1 MKRSFSFFYAYM
13 QFWVN
18 IALRVFFKNILVHYE
33 EELPKDQP
41 LMYCGNHQN
50 AFLDALLI
58 AVITN
63 TQPASLVRADI
74 FQNKTAAWLLGTLR
88 MMPIYRIRDGIKSM
102 NKNDEI
108 FQQCYDLLSRGD
120 TLIIFPE
127 GNHGDK
133 RKLRPLKKGAAR
145 IAFGALD
152 QFEKD
157 NQDLKIV
164 PIGINYNHHSKFR
177 SNVVVNFG
185 KPISVR
191 DYESIYRKDAGA
203 GIKAIT
209 QELSSRMR
217 RQMLDISVGDFY
229 SDASSFLE
237 KLYPA
242 THRNSQR
249 LARDYNNSKAL
260 ADKFTVHI
268 KQNGENELEYF
279 YQKVRRFNERHAQ
292 LKEPPLEQGIQSYL
306 LWLVLLFPFFAV
318 GAINFYLPYKLIST
332 QSVKLFKDPQ
342 FIGSMKVA
350 MGLLLFPL
358 YLTVFAVTLGLIFS
372 FQVGL
377 LYFVGSLLIG
387 IISLIYIDLKNET
400 QRVRIM
406 RKKLVEAPDLMK
418 ELDDLQNEII
428 DLVEQE
434 KPTPQH

>member
-1 MKRSFSFFYAYM
+1 MRKSYSFFYAYM

-18 IALRVFFKNILVHYE
+18 IALRVFFKNILVRYE

-74 FQNKTAAWLLGTLR
+74 FQNKFAAKLLATLR

-108 FQQCYDLLSRGD
+108 FRQCYQLLSEGN

-127 GNHGDK
+127 GNHGDR
-133 RKLRPLKKGAAR
+133 RKLRTLKKGAAR
-145 IAFGALD
+145 IAFGALN
-152 QFEKD
+152 QFDSPEKD
-157 NQDLKIV
+157 VKVV

-191 DYESIYRKDAGA
+191 DYETVYKEDQGA
-203 GIKAIT
+203 AVKTLT
-209 QELSSRMR
+209 QELFVRMR
-217 RQMLDISVGDFY
+217 KQMLDISVGENFY
-229 SDASSFLE
+229 FEASGFLE
-237 KLYPA
+237 RLYPA
-242 THRNSQR
+242 VHRKTNR
-249 LARDYNNSKAL
+249 LAKSYSNSKLL
-260 ADKFTVHI
+260 ADKFTAHV
-268 KQNGENELEYF
+268 KDNSEQELEYF
-279 YQKVRRFNERHAQ
+279 YQKVRRFNKLHSQ
-292 LKEPPLEQGIQSYL
+292 LNEPPLEQGVQSH
-306 LWLVLLFPFFAV
+306 LVPLIFLFPFFAV

-332 QSVKLFKDPQ
+332 QSTRLFKDPQ

-350 MGLLLFPL
+350 MGLLIFPL
-358 YLTVFAVTLGLIFS
+358 YLTILAVVLGLVFKP
-372 FQVGL
+372 QVGI

-387 IISLIYIDLKNET
+387 ITSLIYIDLSNET
-400 QRVRIM
+400 ARARKM
-406 RKKLVEAPDLMK
+406 RKKLVEAPELMK
-418 ELDDLQNEII
+418 ELDDLQGEII
-428 DLVEQE
+428 DLVEE
-434 KPTPQH
+434 DKN